1 MDIQG
6 ARGSK
11 TFLAYQWL
19 DLAVLCDYIAS
30 IWTDVWRFFRPAVR
44 FSWWLIFSVWAFGN
58 FILNSFFNYS
68 AGPVSSSLNGW
79 LVRGWV
85 CLVCSYECVNLYFR
99 TNDAKFKMHSYGF
112 TRSERLQ
119 NVPGL
124 PVACLSC
131 TLWLFCINLGRC
143 VAVLPPCCSI

>member
-1 MDIQG
+1 MLNLKCIDMNIQG

-44 FSWWLIFSVWAFGN
+44 FSWWLIFSVRSFEKN
-58 FILNSFFNYS
+58 ILNYFFKYS
-68 AGPVSSSLNGW
+68 AGSVSRSLNGW
-79 LVRGWV
+79 LVREWV
-85 CLVCSYECVNLYFR
+85 CLVCLYWCVFSIFGPMMP
-99 TNDAKFKMHSYGF
+99 KFITLWYKY

-124 PVACLSC
+124 PVAWPCC
-131 TLWLFCINLGRC
+131 TLWLWYHEGL
-143 VAVLPPCCSI
+143 S